1 MTIAVDKG
9 QLWHEHNIG
18 CWSNKCRQC
27 VYMYTTCGQKAWG
40 QCVSTA
46 TNQSPS
52 KHPLVLDMHLIFSTF
67 HFIYL
72 NFFSSRIHIL
82 LLYYASLVC
91 APCCVRCPVC
101 ASWGSPI
108 FRAQRVSNPIQRSR
122 GGQTPQP
129 PFEMRGC
136 SCQTEKTGGLSPF
149 IAIKYL
155 TAKYIYH
162 RL

>member
-1 MTIAVDKG
+1 MTNAVDKG
-9 QLWHEHNIG
+9 QLWHEHSIG

-40 QCVSTA
+40 QCVSIA

-108 FRAQRVSNPIQRSR
+108 FRAQRVSNPIQWSR
-122 GGQTPQP
+122 GGSDP
-129 PFEMRGC
+129 
-136 SCQTEKTGGLSPF
+136 
-149 IAIKYL
+149 
-155 TAKYIYH
+155 TAALWNERMLLPDRENRRPVSLYRH
-162 RL
+162 